1 MSWEGLS
8 IFCVRE
14 DSDAKDL
21 VLFRHFNDSD
31 TGGYVTHNWI
41 WTTGSQPPFRHIGPL
56 QAAPISGAL
65 IRSQTA
71 RRGVALVVGVVRPT
85 PSSTGGLERYELEED
100 GPKLVERVEFS
111 QGMFSSYS
119 SSGLLPVGDCNGDG
133 EADLL
138 FTVMP
143 HVKVVRTARES
154 GGPEPHCWCAVVC
167 GKTLQWLRYA
177 PLPGLHVGM
186 GLWPD
191 RPLFVP
197 AAGGGGDAYVFCSIP
212 AAELT
217 ERQLFRIPIRPW
229 K

>member
-1 MSWEGLS
+1 M
-8 IFCVRE
+8 
-14 DSDAKDL
+14 
-21 VLFRHFNDSD
+21 
-31 TGGYVTHNWI
+31 
-41 WTTGSQPPFRHIGPL
+41 
-56 QAAPISGAL
+56 
-65 IRSQTA
+65 
-71 RRGVALVVGVVRPT
+71 
-85 PSSTGGLERYELEED
+85 
-100 GPKLVERVEFS
+100 ERVEFS

-154 GGPEPHCWCAVVC
+154 GEPEPHCWCAVVC